1 VGKVNDLCKDT
12 VTYSEPLLM
21 QTCILALTWVSSLDT
36 ATKFV
41 ITFTLG
47 GLWAIN
53 ALFLS
58 CKLVLNYREKK
69 GGELGGSI

>member
-1 VGKVNDLCKDT
+1 VGKVDDLCKNT
-12 VTYSEPLLM
+12 VMYSEPLLM
-21 QTCILALTWVSSLDT
+21 QTCILALTWESSLGT

-41 ITFTLG
+41 ITFSLG
-47 GLWAIN
+47 GLWCIN
-53 ALFLS
+53 ALLLG